1 VAADL
6 ESAGRWLTDNVADLR
21 APLSI
26 QLIAAGRSNLTYRV
40 EDSCGRI
47 VILRRPPAGHAV
59 GDRSHD
65 IRREHRVL
73 LALSGLGLP
82 VPRPL
87 ALCLDISVLGAE
99 FLAMEFVAG
108 QILRTRQDAEAL
120 SAGAR
125 KPASRN
131 IIKALLRIHAVD
143 VNSAG
148 LADLSQHEGYLERQ
162 LRRWNTQL
170 STGHQPAPGS
180 GRALLADTHRVLSS
194 RAPVQQ
200 QVRVVHGD
208 FRMDNVIIDADG
220 SVASVL
226 DWELCT
232 LGDPLADLGI
242 LLASWVEPEDQ
253 PLTIAELEPTRAA
266 GFSSREDLIATYRAG
281 STLDLAD
288 ISYYYTFGLWKLACV
303 LHGVR
308 VRYEAGSVAGDLAG
322 ADQLGHIVDRL
333 AAAANAQAMTF

>member
-6 ESAGRWLTDNVADLR
+6 ASAGQWLSDNVADLR

-40 EDSCGRI
+40 EDARGRV
-47 VILRRPPAGHAV
+47 VILRRPPAGHKA

-73 LALSGLGLP
+73 LALSGRGLP

-87 ALCLDISVLGAE
+87 ALCLDTSVLGAE

-108 QILRTRQDAEAL
+108 QILRTRQDAEAI

-125 KPASRN
+125 EQASGS
-131 IIKALLRIHAVD
+131 IIQALLRIHAVD
-143 VNSAG
+143 VDAAG
-148 LADLSQHEGYLERQ
+148 LADLSRHEGYLERQ
-162 LRRWNTQL
+162 LRRWGAQL
-170 STGHQPAPGS
+170 APDSEQGS
-180 GRALLADTHRVLSS
+180 GLGVLADTHRVLSGCVP
-194 RAPVQQ
+194 AQQ

-208 FRMDNVIIDADG
+208 FRMENVIIGSDG
-220 SVASVL
+220 STASVL

-242 LLASWVEPEDQ
+242 LLASWAEPGDQ
-253 PLTIAELEPTRAA
+253 VLTIAELEPTRAA
-266 GFSSREDLIATYRAG
+266 GFSTREDLIATYRAG

-308 VRYEAGSVAGDLAG
+308 VRYDAGSVAGDLAG

-333 AAAANAQAMTF
+333 AAAANAQATAL